1 VPVARPCSA
10 LNLKKPT
17 SEFARMALSLGD
29 NNPRFRY
36 DNIMQLDLDLPE
48 RTTEDFYGQV
58 SQKVQDTI
66 NIALNDNIE
75 EDL

>member
-1 VPVARPCSA
+1 MPVARPSSA

-17 SEFARMALSLGD
+17 CEFARMALSLGD

-48 RTTEDFYGQV
+48 RTTEDFYG
-58 SQKVQDTI
+58 
-66 NIALNDNIE
+66 
-75 EDL
+75 